1 MIVLICFIDFVSVN
15 YILSVLNSFDVN
27 TKFAYKLKIKVN
39 YDSYIQLC
47 VEQERRFIQQF
58 NEKIPAMMYI

>member
-1 MIVLICFIDFVSVN
+1 M
-15 YILSVLNSFDVN
+15 N

-58 NEKIPAMMYI
+58 NEKRPAMMYIWTGMYLRQLIAK